1 MKEISLSHSQN
12 FLTLEFSAL
21 NYFNREHTHYRY
33 QLEGIDAQWVTA
45 GNMKQSNGILQAP
58 YTNLP
63 PGSYTFKVMASNDGK
78 HWNEEQTARISLTVH
93 APWWKTGVAYVIYI
107 VLSIA
112 IIAASIRLYIHRTR
126 KEMERK
132 HKEEIPFAP
141 HPQLDRA
148 VQPL

>member
-1 MKEISLSHSQN
+1 
-12 FLTLEFSAL
+12 
-21 NYFNREHTHYRY
+21 
-33 QLEGIDAQWVTA
+33 
-45 GNMKQSNGILQAP
+45 
-58 YTNLP
+58 
-63 PGSYTFKVMASNDGK
+63 MASNDGK

-132 HKEEIPFAP
+132 HKEEILFAP

>member
-1 MKEISLSHSQN
+1 MESI
-12 FLTLEFSAL
+12 
-21 NYFNREHTHYRY
+21 
-33 QLEGIDAQWVTA
+33 
-45 GNMKQSNGILQAP
+45 
-58 YTNLP
+58 
-63 PGSYTFKVMASNDGK
+63 
-78 HWNEEQTARISLTVH
+78 WNEEQTARISLTVH

-132 HKEEIPFAP
+132 HKEENPFAP